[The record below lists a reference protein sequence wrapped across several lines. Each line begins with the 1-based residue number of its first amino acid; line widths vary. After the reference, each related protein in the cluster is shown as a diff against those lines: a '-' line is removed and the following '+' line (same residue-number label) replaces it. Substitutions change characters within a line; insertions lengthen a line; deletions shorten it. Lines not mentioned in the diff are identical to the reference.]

1 QLRAFTAAD
10 PVALHGANFFRPALQ
25 FVQITQQLLRI
36 LCDSQEPLL
45 EFALLD
51 NSVFVT
57 PATAGNYL
65 LICQYG
71 GALRTPV
78 HLALLTVGKSALVKL
93 QKEPL
98 IPPVVFRQASC
109 NFARPVVGET
119 QALHLRL
126 HFRNVAKGPLAWR
139 VWFEIAAFSAGNP
152 NESQPMG

>member
-1 QLRAFTAAD
+1 FRIPPRSLTAGDAISA
-10 PVALHGANFFRPALQ
+10 PCCEFLPPAPQ
-25 FVQITQQLLRI
+25 VVQNTPPLLRI
-36 LCDSQEPLL
+36 TCDSQEPLL
-45 EFALLD
+45 EFALLH

-78 HLALLTVGKSALVKL
+78 HFALLTVGKSALVKL

-119 QALHLRL
+119 QALHLR
-126 HFRNVAKGPLAWR
+126 
-139 VWFEIAAFSAGNP
+139 
-152 NESQPMG
+152 

>member
-1 QLRAFTAAD
+1 
-10 PVALHGANFFRPALQ
+10 
-25 FVQITQQLLRI
+25 TQQLLRI

-78 HLALLTVGKSALVKL
+78 HFALLTVGKSALVKL

-126 HFRNVAKGPLAWR
+126 HVRNVAKCPLAWR
-139 VWFEIAAFSAGNP
+139 SLVRDSGVLRGQSERIPTHGMKHVIAVHPHITCQRVADRII
-152 NESQPMG
+152 